1 MKKEN
6 FSKSDFLR
14 FWGSD
19 GYVETWD
26 GYKRNWSNEIQ
37 NLILNQI
44 GHSKDKNVMEIGC
57 GGGYWTKFL
66 CEKSKIVHAIDLLPK
81 SPLNLENLV
90 YIENEDKQF
99 DCKTIESNS
108 IDFAFSFGTF
118 CHLSSSAC
126 ESYLIDTLRVLKK
139 GGTAIF
145 MYSDDES
152 LRKFYQ
158 DENIVASQ
166 IFGESNNYSNILPM
180 IEKYDKNVKR
190 ILDYRDLL
198 VLITKA

>member
-1 MKKEN
+1 
-6 FSKSDFLR
+6 
-14 FWGSD
+14 
-19 GYVETWD
+19 
-26 GYKRNWSNEIQ
+26 
-37 NLILNQI
+37 
-44 GHSKDKNVMEIGC
+44 
-57 GGGYWTKFL
+57 
-66 CEKSKIVHAIDLLPK
+66 
-81 SPLNLENLV
+81 
-90 YIENEDKQF
+90 
-99 DCKTIESNS
+99 
-108 IDFAFSFGTF
+108 
-118 CHLSSSAC
+118 LSSSAC

-180 IEKYDKNVKR
+180 IEKYDKNVKI